1 MVSTQTHLSTTLA
14 GAPQSLGQDPTQ
26 TAPASRQPSPSQD
39 DMQAPNVLADRTT
52 WAKRNPTAKVQPK
65 RAPGAKLSTAERAR
79 RKAAT
84 AERNERATRLH
95 DDISEYLEESEEKY
109 TEIAERHSVTVQKV
123 KELITAKTYYKSK
136 RAPSL
141 RNAIVHEF
149 AETINSC
156 LPKGSKKSLAE
167 IQAMIDED
175 GGIMEVTDER
185 ASQLIANLITYRDTK
200 QTGVRANNR
209 SASMD
214 INAVCERIT
223 IELDNLADRTGYSA
237 FFLGARNSV
246 NDAMPPIFHGSGD
259 AEKFFSECFGKT
271 TWEVS
276 KLFEQW
282 LCKRETTIEKRDT
295 VMKVRSECIG
305 LIKQGL
311 HAKTN
316 NDRIEMNYVNYEEKI
331 VIPYQVKLVGHPFG
345 IKNPSD
351 ITTIT
356 DLRTLR
362 NALKTKQCQWVRITD
377 EEADALTKD
386 IRSRRERGEVVGKP
400 RAKRSDAGVAR
411 GSNKRSRN
419 DENQDPSSSRA
430 PKKRKSS
437 GKKAAGKKTKQ
448 AKGNGKA
455 KRAPT
460 SSEFVEDGE
469 DEEPSDDDDN

>member
-1 MVSTQTHLSTTLA
+1 MLSIQNQASSILA
-14 GAPQSLGQDPTQ
+14 GAPQSLGQESAH
-26 TAPASRQPSPSQD
+26 TALATRQPSPSQD
-39 DMQAPNVLADRTT
+39 DTQAPTVLADRTT

-65 RAPGAKLSTAERAR
+65 RAPGPKLSTAERAR

-95 DDISEYLEESEEKY
+95 DDVSEYIEESEEKY
-109 TEIAERHSVTVQKV
+109 TEIAKRHSVTVDKV

-167 IQAMIDED
+167 IQAMINED
-175 GGIMEVTDER
+175 GGVMEVTDER
-185 ASQLIANLITYRDTK
+185 ANQLITNLITHRETK
-200 QTGVRANNR
+200 KTGVRANNR

-214 INAVCERIT
+214 INAVCERAT
-223 IELDNLADRTGYSA
+223 TELDNLADRTGYSA

-271 TWEVS
+271 NWEVA

-282 LCKRETTIEKRDT
+282 LCKRETN
-295 VMKVRSECIG
+295 
-305 LIKQGL
+305 
-311 HAKTN
+311 AKTN
-316 NDRIEMNYVNYEEKI
+316 NDRIEMNYVNYKEKI
-331 VIPYQVKLVGHPFG
+331 VIPFQVKLVGHPFG

-351 ITTIT
+351 INTIT

-362 NALKTKQCQWVRITD
+362 NALKTKQCQWVRITE

-386 IRSRRERGEVVGKP
+386 IRSRREKGEVVGKP

-411 GSNKRSRN
+411 GTNKRSRS

-430 PKKRKSS
+430 PKKRK
-437 GKKAAGKKTKQ
+437 GNGQKTAGKKTKP
-448 AKGNGKA
+448 AKDKGKA

-469 DEEPSDDDDN
+469 DEEPSDDDDE